1 MFELTN
7 LLDLNYCTEFVYL
20 SDNAT
25 DIHFRVSFGV
35 TLVFKQKKSSGIL
48 EFMEGKQGEFVE
60 VKRQTVLRRYCLKK
74 IRWYNLDTKEKASLD
89 EEVLLN
95 HIKYNI
101 LDRKFEEGNRVGQAK
116 SYLPKE
122 VEILLEEGMSLE
134 DY

>member
-1 MFELTN
+1 
-7 LLDLNYCTEFVYL
+7 
-20 SDNAT
+20 
-25 DIHFRVSFGV
+25 
-35 TLVFKQKKSSGIL
+35 
-48 EFMEGKQGEFVE
+48 MEGKQGEFVE
-60 VKRQTVLRRYCLKK
+60 VKRQKVMRRYCLKK
-74 IRWYNLDTKEKASLD
+74 IRWYNLDTKEKTSLD

-101 LDRKFEEGNRVGQAK
+101 LDRKFEEGNRLGQGK